1 LATIV
6 EFGGCSGFPH
16 ALGSEI
22 KCSNYNI
29 HAARPVF
36 PTAMNVWLWTH
47 ETKKKNQ
54 ELTDFYLN
62 FLNRNAKKAYLSI
75 CFISKLLSSFK

>member
-29 HAARPVF
+29 DAAQPF
-36 PTAMNVWLWTH
+36 
-47 ETKKKNQ
+47 
-54 ELTDFYLN
+54 FY
-62 FLNRNAKKAYLSI
+62 I
-75 CFISKLLSSFK
+75 P